1 MNLVE
6 ISESIHRDAVW
17 VVFAN
22 VLLQQL
28 GLPIPAVPTLML
40 AGSLALSYG
49 FAGKVLAAAILASVV
64 ADWIWYVAGRA
75 YGYGLLV
82 GLCKLSINPGVCVTS
97 AESLFS
103 RWGAWALVGAKF
115 VPGFSTVGP
124 PIAGSLRLPLPTFM
138 LAAGIGAGLWAGV
151 AIFVGWLFRTEVH
164 MVIETLS
171 SNGMTT
177 LGIATLI
184 IVVWLAWKFWQR
196 HRFERLAR
204 IPHISAT
211 ELKAQREAGGPLLVL
226 DLRGAS
232 ATGRA
237 PSRRRGCTGP
247 TAWCARGCRCHS
259 GWGPD
264 HRAARRSRRRRARRG
279 RPAYRLKVRLDHRAC
294 STRAWGWCCTCTGRP
309 RSAASMSFRNW
320 DGRQRS

>member
-232 ATGRA
+232 AIAAEGPLDGTTQVQRENLHEA
-237 PSRRRGCTGP
+237 VRHWPKDQAIVTLCGCP
-247 TAWCARGCRCHS
+247 EDATAVE
-259 GWGPD
+259 
-264 HRAARRSRRRRARRG
+264 AAHALMKAG
-279 RPAYRLKVRLDHRAC
+279 YTAVRPLKGGFE
-294 STRAWGWCCTCTGRP
+294 AW
-309 RSAASMSFRNW
+309 AKMSEL
-320 DGRQRS
+320 

>member
-49 FAGKVLAAAILASVV
+49 YAGKVLAAAILASVV
-64 ADWIWYVAGRA
+64 ADWIWYLAGRT

-82 GLCKLSINPGVCVTS
+82 GLCKLSINAGVCVTS

-138 LAAGIGAGLWAGV
+138 LAAGIGAGLWAGA
-151 AIFVGWLFRTEVH
+151 AILIGWLFRAEVH

-177 LGIATLI
+177 LGFAALI
-184 IVVWLAWKFWQR
+184 IVVWLAWKLWQR

-204 IPHISAT
+204 IPHISAA
-211 ELKAQREAGGPLLVL
+211 ELKVQRKAGTPLLVL
-226 DLRGAS
+226 DLRGAAAIAGEGPLDGTTQVQREKLHEAVRHWPKDHAIVTLCGCPED
-232 ATGRA
+232 ATAVEAAHALMKAGYTAVRPLKGGFEAWLKA
-237 PSRRRGCTGP
+237 PE
-247 TAWCARGCRCHS
+247 
-259 GWGPD
+259 
-264 HRAARRSRRRRARRG
+264 
-279 RPAYRLKVRLDHRAC
+279 L
-294 STRAWGWCCTCTGRP
+294 
-309 RSAASMSFRNW
+309 
-320 DGRQRS
+320 